1 MGDDGPSSNQ
11 CVQVSESNLE
21 QNPQPIPEANDN
33 GALGSLS
40 VLTVVI
46 SPSNEAVKAKEDLPV
61 AVVDENK
68 AGVLAV
74 ACHDFHSTSE
84 SDLEECRV
92 CQQQT
97 EEPLM
102 DLGCKC
108 RGELSKVHKSCIL
121 IWFRTKGSNKCEI
134 CQQAAIN
141 IPLPDLQP
149 SVNYCVWRVDSAYGT
164 ASLGQGARTRGCVTP
179 LWVAFAVLIG
189 GLLLDVLLSI
199 LLGVSAL
206 PVNIII
212 GVLIVLGLGTAFR
225 LALECCHEWGT
236 RHVLGMDVENNTGYH
251 TAV

>member
-1 MGDDGPSSNQ
+1 MGDDGPSSNR
-11 CVQVSESNLE
+11 CVEVSESNLDR
-21 QNPQPIPEANDN
+21 NPHPITESSDN
-33 GALGSLS
+33 GSLGFLP
-40 VLTVVI
+40 VLTVAI
-46 SPSNEAVKAKEDLPV
+46 SPSDVAVKDKEDLSV
-61 AVVDENK
+61 AVVDEK
-68 AGVLAV
+68 KVGVQAV
-74 ACHDFHSTSE
+74 ACHDFHSRSE

-134 CQQAAIN
+134 CQQVAVN

-164 ASLGQGARTRGCVTP
+164 TSLGQGGRTRGCVTP

-212 GVLIVLGLGTAFR
+212 GPPSTL
-225 LALECCHEWGT
+225 
-236 RHVLGMDVENNTGYH
+236 
-251 TAV
+251 